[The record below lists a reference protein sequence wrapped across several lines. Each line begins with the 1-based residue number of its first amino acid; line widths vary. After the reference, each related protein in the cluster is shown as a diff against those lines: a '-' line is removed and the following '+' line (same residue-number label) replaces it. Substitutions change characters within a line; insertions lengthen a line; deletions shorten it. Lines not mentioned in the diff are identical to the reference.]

1 MTANTIR
8 QSAAGNL
15 ATSRRGGSAPEY
27 DFIVEQLHRRV
38 SVQNIARM
46 TGCSMQD
53 VSRIKERVDV
63 D

>member
-8 QSAAGNL
+8 PSAAGSM
-15 ATSRRGGSAPEY
+15 ATSRRGGASSEY

-53 VSRIKERVDV
+53 ISRIKERVDV
-63 D
+63 S